1 MNYSTEE
8 LQKLLGHVGSNV
20 NIHRTVLFFNPKQI
34 FIGSNVRID
43 CYSLLS
49 AGSAGI
55 HIGNYIHIA
64 ASTHLFGNGGQIR
77 LEDFCN
83 LSSRVS
89 LFTSTDDYAEGY
101 MTNPMVPEHYKKVE
115 HGSIILR
122 KHAIIGCGSVVLPH
136 VEIGLGSAVGAL
148 SLVKK
153 NIAEF
158 TIAGGIPAKKLGE
171 RGRKLLELER
181 ELTGHSLFA

>member
-8 LQKLLGHVGSNV
+8 LEELLGGVGSNV
-20 NIHRTVLFFNPKQI
+20 KIHRTVLFFNPKHI

-49 AGSAGI
+49 AGASGI

-64 ASTHLFGNGGQIR
+64 ASTHLFGGGGQIL

-89 LFTSTDDYAEGY
+89 LFTSTDDYVEGY
-101 MTNPMVPEHYKKVE
+101 MTNPMVPEQYKKVD
-115 HGSIILR
+115 HGSITLR
-122 KHAIIGCGSVVLPH
+122 KHAIVGCGSIVLPH
-136 VEIGLGSAVGAL
+136 VEIERGGAVGAL
-148 SLVKK
+148 SLIKRDVP
-153 NIAEF
+153 EF
-158 TIAGGIPAKKLGE
+158 TIVGGIPAKKLGE
-171 RGRKLLELER
+171 RDRKLLELET
-181 ELTGHSLFA
+181 LLNPSQ